1 MILKRLKNNRTQ
13 QQGVILIEA
22 LIAVLLFSM
31 GILALVGLQGAMI
44 KNTSDNKY
52 RADASFVAQ
61 NRMADMWGNQNNLA
75 AFNEANTPI
84 ASLPNGTRTT
94 VVAARG
100 LATVTINWLAPGTT
114 DAHNY
119 TITSYIGAQ

>member
-1 MILKRLKNNRTQ
+1 MNRLKNYRK
-13 QQGVILIEA
+13 QQGIILIEA

-61 NRMADMWGNQNNLA
+61 NRVADMWGNQNNLA
-75 AFNEANTPI
+75 AYNEANTPI
-84 ASLPNGTRTT
+84 PSLPNGTRTT
-94 VVAARG
+94 VIAARG
-100 LATVTINWLAPGTT
+100 LATVTVDWLAPGTT

-119 TITSYIGAQ
+119 TISTYIGAQ